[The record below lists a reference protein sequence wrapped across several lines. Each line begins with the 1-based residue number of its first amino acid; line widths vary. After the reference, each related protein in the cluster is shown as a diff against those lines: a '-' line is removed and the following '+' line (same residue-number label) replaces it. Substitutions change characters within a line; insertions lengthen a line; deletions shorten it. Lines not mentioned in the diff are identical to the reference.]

1 MVAENEI
8 DWNVP
13 LSWIVPLESLRPTG
27 STVVLPA
34 PLTTLPATVSP
45 GSPLT
50 RVMLVPAGT
59 VSVDP
64 SEPRSMTGSVVAAPK
79 SSVYDVEGANTLNDR
94 WSPSVIGGVNID
106 SESRLLV
113 PSIVDDGGSSTVVP
127 ENVTV

>member
-13 LSWIVPLESLRPTG
+13 LSWIVPLESFRPRVDG
-27 STVVLPA
+27 RVGGAADDV
-34 PLTTLPATVSP
+34 PATVSP
-45 GSPLT
+45 GSPLM
-50 RVMLVPAGT
+50 RVMLVPAGN
-59 VSVDP
+59 VSVVP
-64 SEPRSMTGSVVAAPK
+64 SEPRSMTGSVVGAPK

-94 WSPSVIGGVNID
+94 WSPSVIGGVNSD

-113 PSIVDDGGSSTVVP
+113 PSIVDPGGSWTAVP